1 MDNIRHAIVTICKA
15 QLSAWIATAVDY
27 TTTIILAEVAGIWY
41 GYATFIGALSGG
53 IINCIINYKWVFKAH
68 DSRKRNV
75 ALKYLIVWG
84 VSIILNTAG
93 TCAIKELASMNL
105 IIAKAIVSIAVAV
118 LWNYQMQ
125 RLYVFN
131 THKK

>member
-1 MDNIRHAIVTICKA
+1 MDNIRHAIVTFCKA

-27 TTTIILAEVAGIWY
+27 TITIILAEVAGIWY

-75 ALKYLIVWG
+75 ALKYFIVWG
-84 VSIILNTAG
+84 VSIILNTTG
-93 TCAIKELASMNL
+93 TCALKELASMNL
-105 IIAKAIVSIAVAV
+105 IIAKAIVSVAVAV

-125 RLYVFN
+125 RLFVFN